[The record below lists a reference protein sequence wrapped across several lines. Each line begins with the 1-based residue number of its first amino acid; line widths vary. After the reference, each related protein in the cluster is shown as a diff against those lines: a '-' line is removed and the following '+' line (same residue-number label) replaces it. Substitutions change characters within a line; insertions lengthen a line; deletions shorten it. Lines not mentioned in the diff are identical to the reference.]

1 MPESEFATWAIVE
14 VMGHK
19 SYSGFVT
26 AETIAGAAMLRIDVP
41 AVGKLAG
48 FTKYLSMQ
56 AIYGIS
62 PCTEETARRRAEATK
77 ATPFESWS
85 VEQQM
90 MADLKKRG
98 LLLEH
103 SQIEGPEDDD
113 DMQDHEVDE
122 DEDDRPPYISDD

>member
-1 MPESEFATWAIVE
+1 MSTEADQFKTWAIVE

-41 AVGKLAG
+41 PTSTLAG

-62 PCTEETARRRAEATK
+62 PCTEETARARAEGTK

-85 VEQQM
+85 VERQVM
-90 MADLKKRG
+90 DTLKAKG

-103 SQIEGPEDDD
+103 AQIGVSRNDND
-113 DMQDHEVDE
+113 DE
-122 DEDDRPPYISDD
+122 DIDHDDYEREDE